1 MTAATLA
8 LGDLTASPVMP
19 AALVAEVAEP
29 TPGPTQSP
37 TGGFEAWEVSPGLIG
52 FVPVFLIA
60 LASLFLF
67 LSLTKQM
74 RRVAVRQAQRDA
86 EDAAGRPAGDD
97 ARPEDGAPGQR

>member
-1 MTAATLA
+1 MSGAAGA
-8 LGDLTASPVMP
+8 LGDLTTSP
-19 AALVAEVAEP
+19 AAHVGLVAEVGEP
-29 TPGPTQSP
+29 TPAPTQAP

-60 LASLFLF
+60 LACVGLF

-86 EDAAGRPAGDD
+86 DEAAGRRPGDD
-97 ARPEDGAPGQR
+97 ARPADDVPGPR